1 MKFEEIAENAFKNT
15 YPTEHKLN
23 LAEKYTY
30 LQLVNL
36 YKDYKNALISKEDAA
51 KNKTKIQKEFEE
63 NQRKIDEFYE
73 YLKERSKARDKY
85 FEYIAAIEKS
95 KSQDDIL
102 DNSLKFIEQIIA
114 DSSFYYR
121 QMKKIDNEEDI

>member
-1 MKFEEIAENAFKNT
+1 MKFEEIAENAFKNI

-30 LQLVNL
+30 LQLCNL
-36 YKDYKNALISKEDAA
+36 YKDYKNALISKEDAT